1 MSWGLMSRPKLVP
14 PCSGWQEDLPHPDD
28 PPVVVSALGVDA
40 PNHQDHFFLELP
52 RASALARGWLIFFAP
67 VMSVYVVVFS
77 WFFLPDWRVVSIE
90 EWGVF
95 ISSMMVGVWS
105 LVFCVKVEIFPPR
118 DLPLRFNRARQRL
131 YAYNFNYR
139 WWNPFERWWVE
150 PVAYDWSQVRAER
163 WLKRGA
169 TMDGA
174 VIKGGVVLSIVKPGT
189 NEVIDRF
196 PLTTMGAD
204 QHAWAYVCTYMQQGP
219 DALPPPGRPKDHNNV
234 MEHNLA
240 LLLAP
245 KVKWPADMDLE
256 SRTAPGVGDL

>member
-1 MSWGLMSRPKLVP
+1 MSSPKLAP

-28 PPVVVSALGVDA
+28 SPVVASALGFA
-40 PNHQDHFFLELP
+40 NPNYQDHIFLELP
-52 RASALARGWLIFFAP
+52 RGLALLRGVLI
-67 VMSVYVVVFS
+67 
-77 WFFLPDWRVVSIE
+77 WFLPFQGFLTADILWSFFSSDRTFKLEDWFM
-90 EWGVF
+90 F
-95 ISSMMVGVWS
+95 ISSACVGVWS
-105 LVFCVKVEIFPPR
+105 SLLAVKFELAPPR
-118 DLPLRFNRARQRL
+118 DQPLRFNRARQRL

-139 WWNPFERWWVE
+139 WWNPFERWRVE

-169 TMDGA
+169 TGHGV

-204 QHAWAYVCTYMQQGP
+204 QHAWAYICTYMQQGP
-219 DALPPPGRPKDHNNV
+219 DALPPPGPPRDHNDVGVNI
-234 MEHNLA
+234 A

-245 KVKWPADMDLE
+245 KVEWPADMDRE
-256 SRTAPGVGDL
+256 SRTAP

>member
-1 MSWGLMSRPKLVP
+1 MKRPRLVP
-14 PCSGWQEDLPHPDD
+14 PCSGWQEDLPSPDEL
-28 PPVVVSALGVDA
+28 PVVAPALGFDT
-40 PNHQDHFFLELP
+40 PNFQDGVFLELP
-52 RASALARGWLIFFAP
+52 RASALIRGLLIWFVP
-67 VMSVYVVVFS
+67 VMAVLMIQMS
-77 WFFLPDWRVVSIE
+77 WFFFSIE
-90 EWGVF
+90 HKLNFEIWMIF
-95 ISSMMVGVWS
+95 LFCISVEIWS
-105 LVFCVKVEIFPPR
+105 LWFCVKIDTAPPR
-118 DLPLRFNRARQRL
+118 DLPLRFNRTRQRL

-139 WWNPFERWWVE
+139 WWNPFERWRVQ

-169 TMDGA
+169 TSHGV

-204 QHAWAYVCTYMQQGP
+204 AHAWAYICTYMQQGP
-219 DALPPPGRPKDHNNV
+219 DALPPPGPPKDHTDVCFNI
-234 MEHNLA
+234 A

-256 SRTAPGVGDL
+256 SRTAP

>member
-1 MSWGLMSRPKLVP
+1 MSRPKLVP
-14 PCSGWQEDLPHPDD
+14 PCSGWQEDLPRPDEMVTVI
-28 PPVVVSALGVDA
+28 PALGFDT
-40 PNHQDHFFLELP
+40 PNHQDEIYLELP
-52 RASALARGWLIFFAP
+52 RAAALIRGVLVWFALVISFLLAEIIWNYFTAERTLSREDSIIFG
-67 VMSVYVVVFS
+67 SVVLVGIWSILMF
-77 WFFLPDWRVVSIE
+77 WRFDVA
-90 EWGVF
+90 
-95 ISSMMVGVWS
+95 
-105 LVFCVKVEIFPPR
+105 PPR
-118 DLPLRFNRARQRL
+118 DEPLRFNRARQRL
-131 YAYNFNYR
+131 YAYNFKFR

-169 TMDGA
+169 TMDGV

-234 MEHNLA
+234 MEHNIA

>member
-1 MSWGLMSRPKLVP
+1 MSGGLLSRPKLVP
-14 PCSGWQEDLPHPDD
+14 PCSGWQEDLPHPDN
-28 PPVVVSALGVDA
+28 PPVVVPALGFNI
-40 PNHQDHFFLELP
+40 PNHQDHVFLELP
-52 RASALARGWLIFFAP
+52 RASALLRGLLIWFVPFQGFLTVDILWSFFSSDLA
-67 VMSVYVVVFS
+67 FK
-77 WFFLPDWRVVSIE
+77 LE
-90 EWGVF
+90 EWLMF
-95 ISSMMVGVWS
+95 IFSACVGVWS
-105 LVFCVKVEIFPPR
+105 FLLAVKFELTPPR
-118 DLPLRFNRARQRL
+118 DQPLRFNRARQRL
-131 YAYNFNYR
+131 YAYNFKFR

-174 VIKGGVVLSIVKPGT
+174 VIKGGVVLSIVKPDT

-204 QHAWAYVCTYMQQGP
+204 QHAWAYVCTYMQKGP
-219 DALPPPGRPKDHNNV
+219 DALPPPGPPKDHNNV
-234 MEHNLA
+234 MEHNIA

-256 SRTAPGVGDL
+256 SRTAP